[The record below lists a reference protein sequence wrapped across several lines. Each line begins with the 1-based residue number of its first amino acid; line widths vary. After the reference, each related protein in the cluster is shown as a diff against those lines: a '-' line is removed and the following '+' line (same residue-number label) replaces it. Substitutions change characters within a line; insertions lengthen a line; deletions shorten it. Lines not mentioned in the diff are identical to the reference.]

1 MIETGTRK
9 EAVEMVTR
17 LLLMSTGADIKAP
30 QEVKDAVVEAFGL
43 QENRSFEKI
52 DAILSIE
59 ENKEKA
65 FDIISAIILTHLTPT
80 EMIQVHKVCHT
91 GIKAI
96 LNYTKVHPECKK
108 RPEPEEAINKV
119 LRGADFDIDKV
130 RE

>member
-1 MIETGTRK
+1 MGTRK
-9 EAVEMVTR
+9 EAVEMVAR

-43 QENRSFEKI
+43 QENKSFEKI
-52 DAILSIE
+52 DAILNKE

-80 EMIQVHKVCHT
+80 EMMQVHKVCHT
-91 GIKAI
+91 GIDAI
-96 LNYTKVHPECKK
+96 LNYTKVHPECRK
-108 RPEPEEAINKV
+108 RPEPEEAVSKV